1 MSAAERLSGLSAVS
15 EKNLAVL
22 SITSNNVDVR
32 SGLKPVMRR
41 GERHLAS
48 REPSVRYCPTTL
60 LVDAQGCELASLAG
74 PAEWASEDAVKLVSA
89 ALKQ

>member
-32 SGLKPVMRR
+32 SGLKPVVRR
-41 GERHLAS
+41 GERHPAS
-48 REPSVRYCPTTL
+48 REPSDCPTTL
-60 LVDAQGCELASLAG
+60 PVDAQGCELASLAG
-74 PAEWASEDAVKLVSA
+74 PAEWASEDAIHVVSA
-89 ALKQ
+89 TLGK